1 MVTTSRSQASCR
13 SEPLNYLC
21 TENLKDED
29 TITPV
34 TDRDQ
39 RKFRSYLYNRKL
51 LLRKKTSDPE
61 THEIFCTQ
69 CPSSSLHGYWKTP
82 ASRTTSSHLLVH
94 FRSKHPD
101 LPTNDTEE
109 EKICLRLGLP
119 KNRINDDESG
129 LEQTNLI
136 KPRKSDEAFVPETFQ
151 MLLVKAILTTNIPVE
166 IVETQEF
173 QDLLLYLNPEAPI
186 PSRADVH
193 GNIAK
198 LLKNEEKTDHVRWP
212 DAEVLWGC
220 LTDLIEAEKSTVSY
234 IVAIVRSA
242 RMGKAIGFGKVEVT
256 IPVHQ

>member
-1 MVTTSRSQASCR
+1 MVIISRSQAPCR
-13 SEPLNYLC
+13 SEQLNCQC
-21 TENLKDED
+21 TENLKDGN

-82 ASRTTSSHLLVH
+82 AARTTSSHLLVH
-94 FRSKHPD
+94 FRNKHPD

-109 EKICLRLGLP
+109 EKICLRLGIP
-119 KNRINDDESG
+119 KSKTDGDASG
-129 LEQTNLI
+129 LEQADLI
-136 KPRKSDEAFVPETFQ
+136 KPRKIDEPFVPETFQ
-151 MLLVKAILTTNIPVE
+151 MLLAKAVLTTSLPVE

-173 QDLLLYLNPEAPI
+173 QDLLLYLNPEAPT

-193 GNIAK
+193 EDIAK
-198 LLKNEEKTDHVRWP
+198 LLKNEEKIDRVRWL
-212 DAEVLWGC
+212 ALC
-220 LTDLIEAEKSTVSY
+220 
-234 IVAIVRSA
+234 
-242 RMGKAIGFGKVEVT
+242 
-256 IPVHQ
+256 